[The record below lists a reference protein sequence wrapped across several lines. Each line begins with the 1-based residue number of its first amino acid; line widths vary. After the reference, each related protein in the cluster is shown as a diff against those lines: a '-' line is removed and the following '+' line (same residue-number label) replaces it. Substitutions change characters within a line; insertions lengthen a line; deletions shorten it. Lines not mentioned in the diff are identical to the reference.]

1 VTLRSPKNAAPV
13 ALSATGAAFFGLTGT
28 SGGWRATCRVVNHNR
43 TTPLLAPLAAAALVF
58 SLAACGSD
66 DDSSSDTVA
75 ETSQTTMADDM
86 SSDTTMADTD
96 MGDDADDDMDEMAEM
111 PGGEATVGDIT
122 VTDVWVRQ
130 PAEGQTTSA
139 AYGTITNNGDADI
152 TLVGGS
158 VPFGATVEIHETLMG
173 DDGTMQ
179 MEERE
184 DGFVI
189 AAGESFTL
197 EPGGPHIMMLDID
210 PADFVGQ
217 IDITMVFDDGTEL
230 TVTAPVRP
238 LDGMDMD
245 DMDDMDDDMTETT
258 DG

>member
-1 VTLRSPKNAAPV
+1 
-13 ALSATGAAFFGLTGT
+13 
-28 SGGWRATCRVVNHNR
+28 VNHNR
-43 TTPLLAPLAAAALVF
+43 TTPLLASIAAAALVV

-86 SSDTTMADTD
+86 SSDTTMADAD
-96 MGDDADDDMDEMAEM
+96 MDDMDEMDEM

-122 VTDVWVRQ
+122 VTDVWIRQ

-210 PADFVGQ
+210 PADFVGK

-238 LDGMDMD
+238 LDGMDMGD
-245 DMDDMDDDMTETT
+245 MGDMDDMDDDMTETT